1 MIYNNLKILKIK
13 IYKFS
18 LTINYKIYF
27 IKFYKKKKIKIP
39 ITVYN
44 NNNNNILNLIIY
56 KF

>member
-27 IKFYKKKKIKIP
+27 IKFYKKKKKKKNSKKEI
-39 ITVYN
+39 
-44 NNNNNILNLIIY
+44 
-56 KF
+56 